1 MISWI
6 MVVSSGYYDDIRVQK
21 LCKSVSQFSCV
32 DNVEVIAAARPLPDH
47 AQDLSAGTSRVR
59 VRRLGNPP
67 SEYAG
72 KAIKALHRVGFIVL
86 AAVLAVRMTKRGDV
100 VHCHDLDVAAVGM
113 VCKLLGRHFVFDSH
127 EVYSGRPNMDR
138 ASRALAVLAERAA
151 IRYCHILVCVSECA
165 RRHFMDRYGA
175 APHKSIVVTNSRE
188 AAGPPDRPAPRP
200 RSDTAPFRVVYAGR
214 FSLGRGLEALVDAVR
229 WLDEDVEIT
238 LMGWGPLKE
247 VLEHSSKDESSGG
260 AKLVFRPAVPLGDV
274 VTVLRQYDV
283 GAVLTEDTCLNHA
296 LTVSN
301 KLFEY
306 SAAGLPTVVSKACE
320 HLRLARDYR
329 YGIACEVTGEKVA
342 EAIDALRRDPDLY
355 AACSLGAAQM
365 ARERSWENETARL
378 EEAVTG
384 SLL

>member
-1 MISWI
+1 MIRWV

-21 LCKSVSQFSCV
+21 LCKSVAQFSCV
-32 DNVEVIAAARPLPDH
+32 KDVEVIAAARPLPDH
-47 AQDLSAGTSRVR
+47 AQDLSEGVSRVR

-72 KAIKALHRVGFIVL
+72 KAMKALHRVGFIVMAAIL
-86 AAVLAVRMTKRGDV
+86 ALRMTKRGDV

-113 VCKLLGRHFVFDSH
+113 VCKLLGRRFVFDSH

-138 ASRALAVLAERAA
+138 VSRGIAVLAERAA

-175 APHKSIVVTNSRE
+175 APPRSIVVTNSRE
-188 AAGPPDRPAPRP
+188 AAGLPDLPAPRS
-200 RSDTAPFRVVYAGR
+200 RSDTAPFRVIYAGR
-214 FSLGRGLEALVDAVR
+214 FSLGRGLEALVGATR

-238 LMGWGPLKE
+238 LMGWGPLKD
-247 VLEHSSKDESSGG
+247 VLEHSVQDEISGR
-260 AKLVFRPAVPLGDV
+260 AKLVFRPAVPLGEV
-274 VTVLRQYDV
+274 VSVLREYDV

-306 SAAGLPTVVSKACE
+306 SAAGLPTVVSKVCE
-320 HLRLARDYR
+320 HLRLASQYR
-329 YGIACEVTGEKVA
+329 YGIACEVTADKVA
-342 EAIDALRRDPDLY
+342 EAIDALRQDRDLY
-355 AACSLGAAQM
+355 AACSRGAAQM
-365 ARERSWENETARL
+365 ARERSWENETAHL
-378 EEAVTG
+378 HEAVTEY
-384 SLL
+384 LL